1 MSRRAPIKNKS
12 SNALLIIT
20 ALAAIGFIAVGIV
33 LVMQVIA
40 PNNSG
45 AGARLAVDQEKI
57 DLGTFAYEQP
67 ARAVFTLKNIGDQ
80 PLQIANRQIQTKLLE
95 GC

>member
-1 MSRRAPIKNKS
+1 MSRRAPTNNKS
-12 SNALLIIT
+12 SNALTIIA
-20 ALAAIGFIAVGIV
+20 ALAAIGFIALVIV
-33 LVMQVIA
+33 FVMQMIA

-67 ARAVFTLKNIGDQ
+67 ARAVFTLKNTGDQ